1 MFPVPHTSSMMDT
14 LILIG
19 ISLFVITVM
28 SNAYIWVVA
37 KLHGQ
42 SMAEYM
48 EALADRIK
56 RQSGEK

>member
-1 MFPVPHTSSMMDT
+1 MFPVPHMSSMMDT

-37 KLHGQ
+37 KLNGQ
-42 SMAEYM
+42 SMSEYM
-48 EALADRIK
+48 EALADRVK
-56 RQSGEK
+56 RQSGRK

>member
-1 MFPVPHTSSMMDT
+1 MMDT

-48 EALADRIK
+48 EALADRTK